1 MRSLLVEDPGPL
13 TLVEDL
19 GRPGC
24 ASVGVPP
31 SGALDPGALRL
42 ANRLVGND
50 ESAAGL
56 ETTSGGLA
64 LRARGA
70 VVVAAAGAPVGLVVD
85 GPAGRRTHG
94 PGAPVHVPDGALLRV
109 LPPRHGLRAW
119 LAVRGGLAV
128 PHVLGS
134 ASTDLLSG
142 LGAPLAA
149 GQELPVADAPPRPVP
164 PVGTAP
170 LPGPPAAVAVLRA
183 VLGPREDWF
192 SPHALAAL
200 PGPWTV
206 DDRADRVGVRLRGP
220 VLPRAAVRVDAELP
234 SEGAVAGAVQ
244 VSTSGVPVLFLR
256 DHPVTGGY
264 PVVATVVADDLVLA
278 AQLAP
283 GARLRL
289 RLVGGPRLP
298 HTRVP

>member
-1 MRSLLVEDPGPL
+1 MTALLVEDPGPL

-24 ASVGVPP
+24 AAVGVPP

-50 ESAAGL
+50 EGAAGL
-56 ETTSGGLA
+56 ETTLGGLV
-64 LRARGA
+64 LRARGP
-70 VVVAAAGAPVGLVVD
+70 VVVAATGAPVGLVVD
-85 GPAGRRTHG
+85 GPAGRRSHG
-94 PGAPVHVPDGALLRV
+94 PGAPVRVPAGALLRV
-109 LPPRHGLRAW
+109 EPPRHGLRAW
-119 LAVRGGLAV
+119 LAVRGGLDV
-128 PHVLGS
+128 PLVLGS

-149 GQELPVADAPPRPVP
+149 GDELAVGEAPSRPVP
-164 PVGTAP
+164 AVGAAP
-170 LPGPPAAVAVLRA
+170 LPGPPAAVVTLRA
-183 VLGPREDWF
+183 VLGPRDDWF
-192 SPHALAAL
+192 APDALAAL

-206 DDRADRVGVRLRGP
+206 DERADRVGVRLHGP
-220 VLPRAAVRVDAELP
+220 TLARSAERVDAELP

-244 VSTSGVPVLFLR
+244 VATSGEPVLFLR

-264 PVVATVVADDLVLA
+264 PVVATVVADDLALA

-283 GARLRL
+283 GRRLRL
-289 RLVGGPRLP
+289 RIVTGPRLP